1 MRHQRNT
8 VRWLPL
14 SGAVAWALTRDK
26 QFTVRASRAPAK
38 CFVGDDLVYAGDK
51 HKLHKPALEHYFDNA
66 GAAWEHVCK
75 EITNGK
81 IKTNPP
87 DWRVGGD
94 ENWLTNGSVK
104 IDCAELQSVFPPNGP
119 KLLTSKLIG
128 AAPIRPSNVPYM
140 SVTEAA
146 YWIAT
151 KGGTDEC
158 VISNVEET
166 WKPAFVE
173 LLKKICDGDLDLF
186 GRRHGVGLNEKMPAN
201 VLADIPIDYP
211 FQDGSELILSDD
223 PYLECSGIGSSDN
236 LFSGR
241 QLQWSNLRVKGAQVA
256 RFWPFR
262 KLSKSGPKECY
273 DGERLRED
281 VEARLK
287 SEGPFARRE
296 QLTRWCLEP
305 GRVKL
310 KAGAR
315 LPRNKKRGDP
325 PDAHTLDALL
335 RRHEIFNIPGLID
348 KTS

>member
-1 MRHQRNT
+1 
-8 VRWLPL
+8 
-14 SGAVAWALTRDK
+14 
-26 QFTVRASRAPAK
+26 
-38 CFVGDDLVYAGDK
+38 
-51 HKLHKPALEHYFDNA
+51 
-66 GAAWEHVCK
+66 
-75 EITNGK
+75 
-81 IKTNPP
+81 
-87 DWRVGGD
+87 
-94 ENWLTNGSVK
+94 
-104 IDCAELQSVFPPNGP
+104 
-119 KLLTSKLIG
+119 
-128 AAPIRPSNVPYM
+128 M

-151 KGGTDEC
+151 KGGTDER
-158 VISNVEET
+158 VISNVEQT
-166 WKPAFVE
+166 WKPAFAE
-173 LLKKICDGDLDLF
+173 LLKKICNGDLDLF
-186 GRRHGVGLNEKMPAN
+186 GRRHGVGLNKKIPAD

-236 LFSGR
+236 LFLGR
-241 QLQWSNLRVKGAQVA
+241 QLQWSNLRIKGAQVA

-273 DGERLRED
+273 DGERLRKD

-287 SEGPFARRE
+287 SEGPFARTA
-296 QLTRWCLEP
+296 QFTRWCLEP

-325 PDAHTLDALL
+325 PDAHTLDASP
-335 RRHEIFNIPGLID
+335 RRHEIFNIRGLID